1 MRAPELEPCIA
12 WCNTNRPLSLR
23 EDLAGHVVLLEFWAP
38 GRIEGRH
45 AAEDLAWFKA
55 KYRNDPFVVVGVCGA
70 ETPGEATPALL
81 RAETRRRGVDHP
93 VVLDDRFR
101 IWQAYHIKRWPSFV
115 LIDPKGV
122 VVGQVAGEGN
132 RMLLDRYIARL
143 LADHRL
149 DRTLAPARLTI
160 EIPPPGPDAPLREPE
175 GVIAVAPRVA
185 VPGRLF
191 IADTGHGRVILAD
204 WPDAQGS
211 ARVRSVFGAHGPM
224 RDGSPHEARFARPAG
239 LALDPAGDRLFVA
252 DPAHHAVRMIELKTG
267 LVRTIAGTGQLGGD
281 SHGGAAG
288 VRQALRSPHGLA
300 YDAARQRLLIAM
312 EGDHRVW
319 SIDLTTMV
327 ARPIAGAG
335 RPRVADGPLDAA
347 CFWQPAAIVLPDRGG
362 SFLVADAAGSAV
374 REIDESTGRV
384 RTIAGLARDPAGEDP
399 VLSDSGDAD
408 GLPGASRLRR
418 PAGLAWW
425 ATTPLNPAGDRVL
438 IADTGNGKLRLIDPA
453 RPTTETWAG
462 AGLAAPVALSV
473 ALPRT
478 GEAGS
483 TAVFVADGDR
493 ILRIDPGT
501 REPTEIRF
509 DPPPPTS

>member
-12 WCNTNRPLSLR
+12 WSNTTRPLSFR
-23 EDLAGHVVLLEFWAP
+23 QDLAGHVVLLEFWAP
-38 GRIEGRH
+38 GRIECRH
-45 AAEDLAWFKA
+45 AAEDLAWFKG

-70 ETPGEATPALL
+70 ETPGEASPTLL
-81 RAETRRRGVDHP
+81 HTEARRRGVDHP
-93 VVLDDRFR
+93 VVLDDRFK
-101 IWQAYHIKRWPSFV
+101 IWQAYHIKQWPSFV

-160 EIPPPGPDAPLREPE
+160 ETQAPEPDAPLRDPS
-175 GVIAVAPRVA
+175 GVLAVAPRVG

-191 IADTGHGRVILAD
+191 VADTGHARVILAD
-204 WPDAQGS
+204 WPDAAGS
-211 ARVRSVFGAHGPM
+211 ARVRSVIGSPGPM
-224 RDGSPHEARFARPAG
+224 RDAPPHEARFARPAG
-239 LALDPAGDRLFVA
+239 LALDPAGDRLFVSDA
-252 DPAHHAVRMIELKTG
+252 GHHSVRMIDLKSG
-267 LVRTIAGTGQLGGD
+267 FVRTIAGTGQLGGD
-281 SHGGAAG
+281 SRGGAAG
-288 VRQALRSPHGLA
+288 VRQALRSPLA
-300 YDAARQRLLIAM
+300 LALDTPRQRLIIAM

-335 RPRVADGPLDAA
+335 RPRVADGTLETA
-347 CFWQPAAIVLPDRGG
+347 CFWQPAGIVLPDRGG
-362 SFLVADAAGSAV
+362 AIIVADAAGSAI
-374 REIDESTGRV
+374 REIDESAGRV

-408 GLPGASRLRR
+408 GAPGTSRLRR
-418 PAGLAWW
+418 PAGLALW

-453 RPTTETWAG
+453 RPTTETWVS
-462 AGLAAPVALSV
+462 AGLSRPVSVSV
-473 ALPRT
+473 AMPRA

-483 TAVFVADGDR
+483 TAVFVADADR

-509 DPPPPTS
+509 EGLAPPA